1 MSRPTHEM
9 TVPPGGDL
17 PESTDTASSPASTR
31 RRVVVSASAGTFVE
45 YYDFAIYGALATT
58 LAQVFFPQQDPT
70 AALLSTF
77 AVFAGA
83 FVARPLGGLIWGP
96 LGDRIGRQ
104 RTLVITITVMT
115 VATIAIGLIPS
126 YDSIGVLAPI
136 LLVLMR
142 LAQGLSAGGEM
153 PGAAIF
159 VGEHAPIGRR
169 GRLASWL
176 QVSNVAALL
185 CGVLIAAILAATLA
199 PEDLQSWGWRIP
211 FFVAG
216 PLGLIG
222 LYVRRRVEDTPSFTA
237 LKEAGATARSPI
249 RSLFTRAHLRPFLLA
264 MALAAPTTVPYYLL
278 MTYMPTFFRTG
289 LKFSQA
295 QGLWAVLAAGG
306 VLVFVIPLAGRLSD
320 RIGRRRALFS
330 ACIAFFVVTFPAWA
344 LLTSGRFGLAVVGMM
359 ALAVPCGLAMGNLLA
374 AAIEQFPTEVRYTG
388 FALSLGICVAVLSG
402 TAPYV
407 SAALVGA
414 TGNLFAP
421 AFYLVSVILLP
432 FLAAFWLR
440 DTSHRSLDD

>member
-1 MSRPTHEM
+1 MSRPTHDL
-9 TVPPGGDL
+9 TVPSGDDL
-17 PESTDTASSPASTR
+17 PEGATPGNEAGPSR
-31 RRVVVSASAGTFVE
+31 RRVVLSASAGTFVE
-45 YYDFAIYGALATT
+45 YYDFAIYGAFATT

-115 VATIAIGLIPS
+115 IATIVIGLIPS
-126 YDSIGVLAPI
+126 HASIGALAPV
-136 LLVLMR
+136 LLVVMR
-142 LAQGLSAGGEM
+142 LVQGLSAGGEM

-159 VGEHAPIGRR
+159 VGEHSPARRR
-169 GRLASWL
+169 GYLASWL
-176 QVSNVAALL
+176 QVSNVVALL
-185 CGVLIAAILAATLA
+185 TGILIAAILTGLLS

-211 FFVAG
+211 FFIAA

-237 LKEAGATARSPI
+237 LKEAGGTARSPI
-249 RSLFTRAHLRPFLLA
+249 RDLFAGGHLKPFLLA
-264 MALAAPTTVPYYLL
+264 MALATPTTVPYYLL

-295 QGLWAVLAAGG
+295 QGLWAVVAAGA
-306 VLVFVIPLAGRLSD
+306 VLLAVIPFAGRLSD
-320 RIGRRRALFS
+320 RIGRRRALMT
-330 ACIAFFVVTFPAWA
+330 ACLAFFVLTFPAWA
-344 LLTSGRFGLAVVGMM
+344 LLTSGHFALAVLGMM
-359 ALAVPCGLAMGNLLA
+359 VLSVPCGLAMGNLLA
-374 AAIEQFPTEVRYTG
+374 AAIEQFPTAVRYTG
-388 FALSLGICVAVLSG
+388 FALSLGVSVALFSG

-407 SAALVGA
+407 SAALVSG
-414 TGNLFAP
+414 TGSLYAP
-421 AFYLVSVILLP
+421 AFYLVGVVLLP
-432 FLAAFWLR
+432 FLASFALR
-440 DTSHRSLDD
+440 DTSRRPLAD